1 MIPYNR
7 TIEQRMKKFYDSLSE
22 KDKRRYAG
30 VEALK
35 LGRGGVA
42 YIIRV
47 LGCSRKTV
55 IKGLRELNGLSSDE
69 QEKKTDKETRW
80 WTKAV

>member
-1 MIPYNR
+1 MTPYHPS
-7 TIEQRMKKFYDSLSE
+7 IEQKMKKFYETLSE

-30 VEALK
+30 VEAMK

-42 YIIRV
+42 YLSRV

-55 IKGLRELNGLSSDE
+55 IKGLKELNGLSAD
-69 QEKKTDKETRW
+69 QPAKKNG
-80 WTKAV
+80 

>member
-1 MIPYNR
+1 MTPYHH
-7 TIEQRMKKFYDSLSE
+7 TIEQKMKKFYETLSE

-30 VEALK
+30 VEAMK

-42 YIIRV
+42 YLSRV

-55 IKGLRELNGLSSDE
+55 IKGLKELNELSP
-69 QEKKTDKETRW
+69 QEAAKKNE
-80 WTKAV
+80 